1 MPRRPISTP
10 GRHVGNGDL
19 NRMPV
24 TEVISSHDVCMQG
37 ARFLGLEVKVVCCR
51 CPEPAVTDALC
62 VSGTLC
68 APARLRDED

>member
-1 MPRRPISTP
+1 
-10 GRHVGNGDL
+10 
-19 NRMPV
+19 MPV

-62 VSGTLC
+62 VSGMLC
-68 APARLRDED
+68 ASARLRDED